1 MSVISA
7 ETGKLLALSMLKGV
21 GPATLRMALN
31 VANFA
36 SASIEEI
43 GKQVPR
49 LTAVCQQ
56 VFWLE
61 ALEKAERS
69 RSGGASWSAQS
80 FLCSIQI
87 IP

>member
-1 MSVISA
+1 MISA

-43 GKQVPR
+43 GKQVP
-49 LTAVCQQ
+49 
-56 VFWLE
+56 
-61 ALEKAERS
+61 
-69 RSGGASWSAQS
+69 
-80 FLCSIQI
+80 
-87 IP
+87 